1 MESPNTLNNH
11 PQEYDPLAEGLFADI
26 AAILAAGLEPERPT
40 VAEYLNGRALLYS
53 GRINEIHG
61 EPGTGKS
68 NLGAV
73 FSIPVLT
80 NGRSVMYI
88 DPEDSATAATR
99 RLIAFG
105 CPADAIQKGF
115 HHTGCP
121 SSADYARLVAWA
133 QRHRPALVIVDGLAE
148 VLAAE
153 GLSEDKPDEF
163 LKYCRERLQPFAATG
178 AAVLL
183 ADHVVKNA
191 ESRGRWSRGTGA
203 KMGRYDGVSY
213 SVELG
218 RGYTPEIPG
227 FVRLRVAKDRN
238 GGVGMVNQEIAEIHF
253 IPAGGG
259 ATNVVFREPASGERF
274 IPTALMEKISKRLET
289 FPDSSLR
296 DLRTLGKAE
305 YVDTGIA
312 ELSSMGCLEV
322 TKVGPGRPTKFRLIR
337 PYREHEKDE
346 P

>member
-1 MESPNTLNNH
+1 MNNH

-26 AAILAAGLEPERPT
+26 GAILAAGLEPERPT

-80 NGRSVMYI
+80 AGRPVMYI

-105 CPADAIQKGF
+105 CPDDAARKSF
-115 HHTGCP
+115 FHTGCP
-121 SSADYARLVAWA
+121 SSADYPRLVAWA

-253 IPAGGG
+253 TPAGDGCTSV
-259 ATNVVFREPASGERF
+259 AFREPASGERF
-274 IPTALMEKISKRLET
+274 VPTALMEKISKRLEA

-305 YVDTGIA
+305 YVDTAIT
-312 ELSSMGCLEV
+312 ELSSTGCLEV

-337 PYREHEKDE
+337 SYREHEKDE
-346 P
+346 Q

>member
-1 MESPNTLNNH
+1 MNNH
-11 PQEYDPLAEGLFADI
+11 PQEFDPLAEGLFADI

-80 NGRSVMYI
+80 AGRAVLYI
-88 DPEDSATAATR
+88 DPEDSATAAIR

-105 CPADAIQKGF
+105 CPADAIQKSF
-115 HHTGCP
+115 FHTGCP
-121 SSADYARLVAWA
+121 SSADYSRLVAWA

-253 IPAGGG
+253 TPAGDGCTSV
-259 ATNVVFREPASGERF
+259 AFREPASGERF
-274 IPTALMEKISKRLET
+274 VPTALMEKISRRLEM
-289 FPDSSLR
+289 FPDSSTR
-296 DLRTLGKAE
+296 DLRTLGKSQF
-305 YVDTGIA
+305 VDTAIQ
-312 ELSSMGCLEV
+312 ELAATGHVEV
-322 TKVGPGRPTKFRLIR
+322 SKTGPGRPTIYRLLKR
-337 PYREHEKDE
+337 YREHGGDE
-346 P
+346 E